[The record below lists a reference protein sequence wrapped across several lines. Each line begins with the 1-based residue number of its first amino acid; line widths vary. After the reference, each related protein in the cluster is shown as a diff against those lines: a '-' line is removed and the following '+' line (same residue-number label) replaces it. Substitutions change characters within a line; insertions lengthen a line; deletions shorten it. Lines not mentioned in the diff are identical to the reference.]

1 MGKYLRYI
9 ALVRLDEFF
18 SEIER
23 TLASNVP
30 RVIFGVIGKP
40 GAGKS
45 TVSQKVKERFPEDDV
60 AIISMDGY
68 HLSNEVLDVQ
78 AKRDRKGAPDTFDV
92 DGFVTLLA
100 KVKSFTNEK
109 ITFPIFHREIEASVA
124 DEGVI
129 FSTAKL
135 IIVEGNYLLSIE
147 NGWGEVRQYLDKS
160 WVIKLPDE
168 VRMARLIRRHAESG
182 KSHLDAESWARGSD
196 ENNAQFIAGTEHL
209 ADFTLEVD

>member
-1 MGKYLRYI
+1 M
-9 ALVRLDEFF
+9 RLDEFF

-135 IIVEGNYLLSIE
+135 IIVEGNYLLSTE

-168 VRMARLIRRHAESG
+168 VRMARLIRRHVESG

-196 ENNAQFIAGTEHL
+196 ENNAQFIASTEHL

>member
-1 MGKYLRYI
+1 M
-9 ALVRLDEFF
+9 
-18 SEIER
+18 
-23 TLASNVP
+23 
-30 RVIFGVIGKP
+30 
-40 GAGKS
+40 
-45 TVSQKVKERFPEDDV
+45 
-60 AIISMDGY
+60 SMD
-68 HLSNEVLDVQ
+68 LSHSLPKLKVLQ
-78 AKRDRKGAPDTFDV
+78 TKK
-92 DGFVTLLA
+92 LH
-100 KVKSFTNEK
+100 S
-109 ITFPIFHREIEASVA
+109 PIFHREIEASVA

-135 IIVEGNYLLSIE
+135 IIVEGKYLLSTE

>member
-1 MGKYLRYI
+1 M
-9 ALVRLDEFF
+9 RLDEFF

-135 IIVEGNYLLSIE
+135 IIVEGNYLLSKE
-147 NGWGEVRQYLDKS
+147 YGWGEVRHYLDTS
-160 WVIKLPDE
+160 FYLSINE
-168 VRMARLIRRHAESG
+168 EIRIQRLIARHIEFG
-182 KSHLDAESWARGSD
+182 KDPVDATIWATKSD
-196 ENNAQFIAGTEHL
+196 ESNAKFIEQSSQSATYVIDL
-209 ADFTLEVD
+209 NP